1 MMAAPARGR
10 KTLRPDVRDVAAAAG
25 AGYADAAEILL
36 LFGVVLA
43 WAGWEYVKVA
53 RLVDRR
59 KKVDLTSEDVN
70 SEDGRSED
78 ACSEREDVSGSA
90 EARHAEGQERLDDR
104 RSEPRS

>member
-1 MMAAPARGR
+1 MMAAPVRGR
-10 KTLRPDVRDVAAAAG
+10 KTLRPDVQDAAAAAG

-59 KKVDLTSEDVN
+59 KKADVT

-78 ACSEREDVSGSA
+78 ARSEREDVAGSA